1 MARSRLIV
9 VEDQHLSE
17 LQTQPRLGQYLK
29 DLWETRHFVL
39 AYARGA
45 ALKSGQDTFLGRLW
59 IVLDP
64 LLQFMFYGFV
74 FGIVLN
80 ISKGMDNFPGY
91 LILGVVFFRT
101 ATRGITTGLG
111 QVQKS
116 KALVNSFHFP
126 RAAVIFSTAVK
137 NFLDGIAPALVGI
150 GLALAFQSDKPVS
163 PTVLLVIPIYCLAQ
177 LFALGCGF
185 IVARATA
192 FIPDLRSVFTLLVR
206 GLFFLSGVF
215 FSIERFVNH
224 ETLALLMKLN
234 PVYQVL
240 LAVRTAVLDGQSPE
254 TFTWV
259 YLLCWSLGLLL
270 VGFIYFW
277 RAEARYGN
285 IR

>member
-29 DLWETRHFVL
+29 DLWATRHFVL

-101 ATRGITTGLG
+101 ATRGITTGMG

-177 LFALGCGF
+177 LFALGCGC
-185 IVARATA
+185 IVARATT
-192 FIPDLRSVFTLLVR
+192 FVPDLRSVFTLLVR

-234 PVYQVL
+234 PIYQVL

-254 TFTWV
+254 MFTWV
-259 YLLCWSLGLLL
+259 YLLGWSLGLVL

>member
-9 VEDQHLSE
+9 VEDEHLSE
-17 LQTQPRLGQYLK
+17 LQTQPTLGQYAK
-29 DLWETRHFVL
+29 ELWQTRHFVV

-64 LLQFMFYGFV
+64 LLQFMFYGFI
-74 FGIVLN
+74 FGVVLHV
-80 ISKGMDNFPGY
+80 SKGMDNFPGF
-91 LILGVVFFRT
+91 LILGVVFFRIS
-101 ATRGITTGLG
+101 TRGITTGMG

-137 NFLDGIAPALVGI
+137 NFLDGIAPAIVGI
-150 GLALAFQSDKPVS
+150 ALALAFQSDTPVS
-163 PTVLLVIPIYCLAQ
+163 LTVLFVIPIYFLVQ
-177 LFALGCGF
+177 LFALGSSF

-192 FIPDLRSVFTLLVR
+192 FIPDLRSLFTLMVR

-234 PVYQVL
+234 PIYQVL
-240 LAVRTAVLDGQSPE
+240 TAVRTSVLDGHSPDL
-254 TFTWV
+254 FTWM
-259 YLLCWSLGLLL
+259 YLLGWSVGLTL
-270 VGFIYFW
+270 VGFIFFW
-277 RAEARYGN
+277 MAEARYGN

>member
-29 DLWETRHFVL
+29 DLWKTRHFVL

-64 LLQFMFYGFV
+64 LLQFMFYGFI
-74 FGIVLN
+74 FGIVLHV
-80 ISKGMDNFPGY
+80 SRGMDNFPGF

-101 ATRGITTGLG
+101 ATRGITTGMG

-126 RAAVIFSTAVK
+126 RASVIFSTAVK
-137 NFLDGIAPALVGI
+137 NFIDGIAPALVGI

-163 PTVLLVIPIYCLAQ
+163 PTVLLVIPIYFLAQ

-234 PVYQVL
+234 PIYQVL

-254 TFTWV
+254 MFTWV
-259 YLLCWSLGLLL
+259 YLLCWSLGLVL

>member
-9 VEDQHLSE
+9 VEDEHLST
-17 LQTQPRLGQYLK
+17 LQTQPTLGQYVK
-29 DLWETRHFVL
+29 DLWQTRHFVL

-64 LLQFMFYGFV
+64 LLQFMFYGFI
-74 FGIVLN
+74 FGVVLHV
-80 ISKGMDNFPGY
+80 SKGMDNFPGF

-101 ATRGITTGLG
+101 ATRGITTGMG

-137 NFLDGIAPALVGI
+137 NFIDGIAPALVGI
-150 GLALAFQSDKPVS
+150 AMALAFQSDKPVS
-163 PTVLLVIPIYCLAQ
+163 PAVLLVVPVYFLVQ
-177 LFALGCGF
+177 LFALGCSF

-192 FIPDLRSVFTLLVR
+192 FIPDLRSLFTLVVR

-215 FSIERFVNH
+215 FSIDRFVNH

-234 PVYQVL
+234 PIYQVL
-240 LAVRTAVLDGQSPE
+240 TAVRTAVLDGQSPGV
-254 TFTWV
+254 FTWV
-259 YLLCWSLGLLL
+259 YLICWSVGLTL

-277 RAEARYGN
+277 LAEARYGN